1 MEQEFTAQDIQ
12 LTSEDIKINLEKLNY
27 VVIKPT
33 ALSMSIKRDVKR
45 KGKIIQKI
53 FYYVIFV
60 YPGHEDYQYALLLN
74 PCSKEETIIGTIH
87 DIQIFEPSDTH
98 LKMAKDH
105 LICDSI
111 DKRLAHNIL
120 RVFYGFCP
128 LFKNRDWVI
137 YKDPVTGHYVPTRY
151 SHINP
156 EDLTQAYVTSFGY
169 VPYNDILEYDKE
181 LLGKKIN

>member
-60 YPGHEDYQYALLLN
+60 YPGHKDYQYALLLN

-98 LKMAKDH
+98 LKMAKDY
-105 LICDSI
+105 LMYDSI
-111 DKRLAHNIL
+111 DKRLTHNIL

>member
-60 YPGHEDYQYALLLN
+60 YPGHKDYQYALLLN

-98 LKMAKDH
+98 LKMAKDY
-105 LICDSI
+105 LMYDSI

-137 YKDPVTGHYVPTRY
+137 YKDPVTGHYVSTRY